1 MLQKELATALGISSA
16 MVSRLAKRGM
26 PTDSIERATRWRKRH
41 LEPGRVKGQR
51 VDTIPPAIAKP
62 SPAPQEV
69 SRLDRFMT
77 ALQGQAAS
85 LANQH
90 HARPLQ
96 ESDLNEIRLTLRDM
110 AIETKGDATPALP
123 LCVWCALLEYVLD
136 PDALE
141 MLGTFAPNTSMTL
154 SDVTNAIGSN
164 APDCIWLELGCDW
177 HGYAVN
183 GWPDTLM
190 HTAH

>member
-51 VDTIPPAIAKP
+51 VDTIPPTITKP
-62 SPAPQEV
+62 SPVPQKP
-69 SRLDRFMT
+69 SLLDGLIT

-85 LANQH
+85 LVSQR
-90 HARPLQ
+90 HARPLE
-96 ESDLNEIRLTLRDM
+96 ESDLNEIRFTLRKI
-110 AIETKGDATPALP
+110 AVETKGDAAPALP
-123 LCVWCALLEYVLD
+123 VCVWCALLNYVLD
-136 PDALE
+136 SDALE
-141 MLGTFAPNTSMTL
+141 MLETVPPDTSMTL
-154 SDVTNAIGSN
+154 SDVTTAIGSY

-177 HGYAVN
+177 AM
-183 GWPDTLM
+183 P
-190 HTAH
+190 